1 MSKAERQ
8 YTKNG
13 VKVTKSVLKV
23 LPNNIPN
30 TYCYIVWARLGK
42 DGGTVTKSILRS
54 ESAAQIIS
62 QISQIR
68 PELLCLLRSAKTII
82 WFKPSLSVHWQYT
95 DGGTVTE
102 CCQITFWISQFAA
115 TSAGATL
122 SAPLAT
128 TIFDFIYA
136 FSLGVRSPWDN
147 RTVKH
152 GNLQERTPLGLF
164 CQ

>member
-1 MSKAERQ
+1 MWASQRGNTRRMESKWQ
-8 YTKNG
+8 
-13 VKVTKSVLKV
+13 KV

-42 DGGTVTKSILRS
+42 DGGTVTKSVLRS

-68 PELLCLLRSAKTII
+68 PELLCLPCSAKTII
-82 WFKPSLSVHWQYT
+82 WFKPSLGVRLQYT
-95 DGGTVTE
+95 NDSGTVTE
-102 CCQITFWISQFAA
+102 YYQKHFKYLKPKLQTVLLCLPCSPKQ
-115 TSAGATL
+115 
-122 SAPLAT
+122 
-128 TIFDFIYA
+128 
-136 FSLGVRSPWDN
+136 LGVHNPWDN